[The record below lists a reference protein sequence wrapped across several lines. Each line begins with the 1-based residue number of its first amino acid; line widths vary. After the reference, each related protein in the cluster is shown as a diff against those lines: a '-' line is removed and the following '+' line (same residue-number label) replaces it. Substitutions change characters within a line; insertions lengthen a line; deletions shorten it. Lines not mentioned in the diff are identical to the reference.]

1 MKQGTIFTNAAF
13 AAVLA
18 TSMATAP
25 ALAGPAHT
33 PGANSA
39 GVAYAAQATP
49 IESVAN
55 TGDWTATDAENKAI
69 LDKAEAAK
77 LVGLKPL
84 KAYLSGETVAAAD
97 FLTIDVDALANI
109 DADLAK
115 LVKQT
120 QKAIADS
127 NAATEPEVKP
137 ETKPEPTTPS
147 NPLKPRPRPPGQ
159 ALRPKAPAK
168 APLRRSPPRT
178 SKTPR
183 GHGAGK
189 RHP

>member
-1 MKQGTIFTNAAF
+1 MKQGTIFTNAAL

-25 ALAGPAHT
+25 ALGSLTLTQGNA
-33 PGANSA
+33 SA
-39 GVAYAAQATP
+39 GVAYAAQAAP

-55 TGDWTATDAENKAI
+55 TGDWTATDTENKAI
-69 LDKAEAAK
+69 LDKAKAAE

-97 FLTIDVDALANI
+97 FLTIDVDALATI

-127 NAATEPEVKP
+127 TSSCLTNAI
-137 ETKPEPTTPS
+137 S
-147 NPLKPRPRPPGQ
+147 
-159 ALRPKAPAK
+159 
-168 APLRRSPPRT
+168 
-178 SKTPR
+178 
-183 GHGAGK
+183 
-189 RHP
+189 